1 MLLFDVR
8 LKSSI

>member
-8 LKSSI
+8 LELMA

>member
-8 LKSSI
+8 KVS